1 MNAECYE
8 ISIKSLLEENSRL
21 KRTLVLLDKTK
32 RGEEIPAEAQLELK
46 LLKGLSE
53 SPYSRS
59 KRQER
64 DTERESQ
71 ESPKFRVLEGL

>member
-8 ISIKSLLEENSRL
+8 ISIKSLLEENTRL
-21 KRTLVLLDKTK
+21 KRTLLLLDKTK

-46 LLKGLSE
+46 LLKGLTE
-53 SPYSRS
+53 TPHSRS
-59 KRQER
+59 KRAER
-64 DTERESQ
+64 DSE